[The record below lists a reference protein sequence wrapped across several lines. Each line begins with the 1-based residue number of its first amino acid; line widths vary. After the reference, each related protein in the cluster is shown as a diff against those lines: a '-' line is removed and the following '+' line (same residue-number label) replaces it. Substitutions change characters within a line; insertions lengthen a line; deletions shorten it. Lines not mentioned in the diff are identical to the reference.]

1 VKGWEVKPSEK
12 VYWLKVCASVVVAVI
27 CVVLQVYIY
36 IDSTLVFA
44 FGALIYFV
52 ISDLLATF
60 MKLERGHG
68 FKIGIGAYIFTW
80 LMVWTLLYT
89 VMRTVA

>member
-1 VKGWEVKPSEK
+1 MKQSEK
-12 VYWLKVCASVVVAVI
+12 VYWLKIVASVVVAI
-27 CVVLQVYIY
+27 ACVVLQVYVH

-44 FGALIYFV
+44 FGALIYFI

-60 MKLERGHG
+60 MKVERGHG

-89 VMRTVA
+89 ILMTTV